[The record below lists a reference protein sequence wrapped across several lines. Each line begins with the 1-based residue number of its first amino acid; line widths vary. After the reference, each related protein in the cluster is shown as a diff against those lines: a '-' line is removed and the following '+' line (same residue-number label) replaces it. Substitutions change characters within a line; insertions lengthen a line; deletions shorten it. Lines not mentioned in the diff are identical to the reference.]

1 MSVRCTCGARYRV
14 SCKGGL
20 HSIEHVN
27 IEDLT
32 LAAIADIESDPS
44 LKPEDRVLKLQSL
57 IIRARKAR
65 DAYNTGYGEIIHK
78 AKRAEEDWHK
88 AASKQ
93 VVEARNTR
101 SGMTGIELVNQ
112 VAVAYTSSGQP
123 LFVEDKPWDPKR
135 MSDPGYVRRV
145 AVTLK
150 VEPILGE

>member
-1 MSVRCTCGARYRV
+1 MCGARYRV

-32 LAAIADIESDPS
+32 LASIAEIESDPS

-57 IIRARKAR
+57 ILRARKVR
-65 DAYNTGYGEIIHK
+65 DAYNTGYGELIH
-78 AKRAEEDWHK
+78 RATRSEEEWHK
-88 AASKQ
+88 TASKQ

-101 SGMTGIELVNQ
+101 SSMTGIELINQ
-112 VAVAYTSSGQP
+112 VAVAYTASGQP
-123 LFVEDKPWDPKR
+123 LFVEDKPWDPQR
-135 MSDPGYVRRV
+135 MSDPGYVRQV

-150 VEPILGE
+150 VEHILGE